1 MPQPDRS
8 LRPPVTRVPVPD
20 PYAFDELRF
29 RHGFSRGGV
38 WGLEDEPAID
48 VRDRPSTA
56 GERSD
61 ESRRRA
67 GSAGDTPGVEPLRR
81 D

>member
-29 RHGFSRGGV
+29 RHGFSRGRL

-61 ESRRRA
+61 ESA
-67 GSAGDTPGVEPLRR
+67 PEPARR

>member
-1 MPQPDRS
+1 
-8 LRPPVTRVPVPD
+8 VPVAD

-29 RHGFSRGGV
+29 RHGFSRGRL
-38 WGLEDEPAID
+38 WNLEDEPAID

-67 GSAGDTPGVEPLRR
+67 GSAVGTPASPPELPETDTGIA
-81 D
+81 